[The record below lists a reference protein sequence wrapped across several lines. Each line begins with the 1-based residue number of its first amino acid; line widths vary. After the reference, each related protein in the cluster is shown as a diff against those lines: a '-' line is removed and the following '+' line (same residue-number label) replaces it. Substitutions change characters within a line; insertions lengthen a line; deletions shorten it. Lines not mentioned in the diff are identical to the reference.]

1 MVNQSSTAEKFIK
14 KQLEWLSA
22 LLLSSDIQGQT
33 RTHTHT
39 HTHTRTER
47 ESILGEVEGATEL
60 KQQHLRSASVC
71 MTQTQP
77 IQSNESSFIRR
88 RAECMCPV

>member
-33 RTHTHT
+33 CTHTHT
-39 HTHTRTER
+39 HAQR